1 MPGTRGV
8 DTAAAWGYCPGMSKR
23 RATGAFLGL
32 WLAGTCLAAGQAAH
46 PLAKAG
52 EGDWAQYVF
61 NSRNE
66 TIPLLSFKDQVQWRV
81 VSVVQATGV
90 KLDHYMTVGGSRTAG
105 LGSIIYFNTPF
116 EPVDD
121 LDQGAKID
129 IVSTTPESVT
139 VNGKAY
145 ACTKIVRKVIRAA
158 DITKGQSGWNGTST
172 VWLCADIPA
181 GGIVKIENRY
191 NSQLTDDSKPNK
203 IVETLV
209 LTDFGFKNWKE

>member
-1 MPGTRGV
+1 MRL
-8 DTAAAWGYCPGMSKR
+8 DTAAAWGYCPGMRKR
-23 RATGAFLGL
+23 ILTVAFFGL
-32 WLAGTCLAAGQAAH
+32 WFTGTYPAWGQAAH
-46 PLAKAG
+46 PLAKASK
-52 EGDWAQYVF
+52 GDWAQYVF
-61 NSRNE
+61 NSQNE
-66 TIPLLSFKDQVQWRV
+66 TIPLLSVKDQKEWRV
-81 VSVVQATGV
+81 ISVVQATGV
-90 KLDHYMTVGGSRTAG
+90 RLDHYMTVGGSRTAG

-121 LDQGAKID
+121 LAQGAKID

-139 VNGKAY
+139 IKGKAY
-145 ACTKIVRKVIRAA
+145 ACLKIVRKVSRAA

-172 VWLCADIPA
+172 VWLCPDIPA

-191 NSQLTDDSKPNK
+191 SSQLTDDSKPNK